1 MNHNTV
7 RRSSYRYAT
16 SPLVRWTVL
25 LVVLGCGLFARP
37 AIAQSPIP
45 VLAGMSAS
53 ASSLRDSIVSLA
65 RAQIGTRYRHGGAS
79 PQRGFDCSGLVQ
91 YIMARFAMIVPRT
104 AKQQAAVGVPVERDT
119 SLLRPGDL
127 LTFASGTK
135 ASISHIGIYIG
146 NGHFVHA
153 SSVPGRVIESPINR
167 APAPKIK
174 MWRGVARI
182 PWADEP
188 ATTVGLLTTP
198 ER

>member
-7 RRSSYRYAT
+7 RRSVIGRLARPT
-16 SPLVRWTVL
+16 AVFGALVC
-25 LVVLGCGLFARP
+25 VVFARP
-37 AIAQSPIP
+37 LAAQSPIP

-104 AKQQAAVGVPVERDT
+104 ARQQAAVGVPVERDT

-127 LTFASGTK
+127 LTFASNSK

-146 NGHFVHA
+146 NGYFVHA
-153 SSVPGRVIESPINR
+153 SSVAGRVIESPLNR

-182 PWADEP
+182 PWTADTSP
-188 ATTVGLLTTP
+188 TIGLLETP

>member
-1 MNHNTV
+1 MNHNRV
-7 RRSSYRYAT
+7 RRRTIRRSMRLIA
-16 SPLVRWTVL
+16 VL
-25 LVVLGCGLFARP
+25 ALLGSAAPARSV
-37 AIAQSPIP
+37 AAQAPIP

-53 ASSLRDSIVSLA
+53 ASSLRDSIVALA

-91 YIMARFAMIVPRT
+91 YVMARFAMIVPRT

-127 LTFASGTK
+127 LTFASAGRAAIT
-135 ASISHIGIYIG
+135 HIGIYVG
-146 NGHFVHA
+146 DGHFVHA
-153 SSVPGRVIESPINR
+153 SSVAGRVIESPLNR

-174 MWRGVARI
+174 VWRGVARI
-182 PWADEP
+182 PWADDTP
-188 ATTVGLLTTP
+188 ITTASLFATP

>member
-1 MNHNTV
+1 MDNNTV
-7 RRSSYRYAT
+7 RRMPIGRSLRHIAVLAA
-16 SPLVRWTVL
+16 LVCVAFPR
-25 LVVLGCGLFARP
+25 FAR
-37 AIAQSPIP
+37 AQAPIP
-45 VLAGMSAS
+45 VFAGMSAS

-91 YIMARFAMIVPRT
+91 YVMARFAMIVPRT
-104 AKQQAAVGVPVERDT
+104 ARQQAAVGVAVDRDT

-127 LTFASGTK
+127 LTFASNGK

-146 NGHFVHA
+146 DGHFVHA
-153 SSVPGRVIESPINR
+153 SSVAGRVIESPLNR

-174 MWRGVARI
+174 IWRGVARI
-182 PWADEP
+182 PWTADP
-188 ATTVGLLTTP
+188 PTSTGLLATP